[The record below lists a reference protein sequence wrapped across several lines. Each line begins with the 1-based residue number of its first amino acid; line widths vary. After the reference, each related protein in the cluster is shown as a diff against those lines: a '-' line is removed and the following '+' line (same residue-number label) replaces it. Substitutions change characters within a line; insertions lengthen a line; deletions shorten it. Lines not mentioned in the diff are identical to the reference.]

1 MRQTHSALEFIDRPF
16 RQVPARSGQGTGLR
30 AHPALTGAGLPS
42 ADGPLGVKANISSPN
57 GGNRENLALVA
68 EEPPAATQAERLKLA
83 KNARV
88 DDAIAAVFAA
98 CLNHWTANEAVA
110 LRGAD
115 PEGIHEMRVALR
127 RMRSALSDFRKQIP
141 ASQVAWLKRETKWL
155 ITSLS
160 AARDWDVFL
169 SELLAPVEAARPGD
183 AGLVELRAAA
193 QAEKEKSYA
202 GARRAIRSSRYS
214 ALLARTR
221 RWLSSKRWRQGRNG
235 GQKSLDEPARKLATR
250 LLAKRHK
257 AVLKLGTDFETLSA
271 EERHQLRM
279 ALKKLRYTADF
290 FRSLY
295 RKKRE
300 KRYFQAIAQLQDALG
315 HMNDIVMTNHLL
327 ERLSAARDRQRVSDR
342 LSAAAGIL
350 AGWHT
355 HSATS
360 SEHEAEANWREFSEC
375 DVFWKGKC

>member
-1 MRQTHSALEFIDRPF
+1 MRQAQTAPWNSLTVLSDGCHRGKEPGFL
-16 RQVPARSGQGTGLR
+16 L
-30 AHPALTGAGLPS
+30 PALTGAGIPG
-42 ADGPLGVKANISSPN
+42 ADGSTGVSVNISSPN
-57 GGNRENLALVA
+57 GGNRENSAVVA
-68 EEPPAATQAERLKLA
+68 EEVPAATQAERLKLA
-83 KNARV
+83 RNARV

-98 CLNHWTANEAVA
+98 CLNHWTANEAMA

-115 PEGIHEMRVALR
+115 PEGVHEMRVALR
-127 RMRSALSDFRKQIP
+127 RMRSALSDFRKAIP

-183 AGLVELRAAA
+183 AGLAELRAAA
-193 QAEKEKSYA
+193 QTEREKSYA
-202 GARRAIRSSRYS
+202 RARRAIRSSRYS
-214 ALLARTR
+214 ALLAGTR

-235 GQKSLDEPARKLATR
+235 GQKSLDEPARKLGTR

-257 AVLKLGTDFETLSA
+257 AVLKLGRDFEKLSA
-271 EERHQLRM
+271 DERHQLRM

-300 KRYFQAIAQLQDALG
+300 KRYFHAMAQLQDSLG
-315 HMNDIVMTNHLL
+315 HMNDIVMTNNLL
-327 ERLSAARDRQRVSDR
+327 DRLSVARDRQRVSER
-342 LSAAAGIL
+342 LSAAAGIV

-355 HSATS
+355 HSARS
-360 SEHEAEANWREFSEC
+360 SEHEAEANWREFSTC
-375 DVFWKGKC
+375 DAFWEGKR